1 MKKIFEQPELLVQ
14 NFAVE
19 DQLLLSGITP
29 DVDETNIY
37 GIVGNAIVGR

>member
-19 DQLLLSGITP
+19 DQLLLSGITLGEN
-29 DVDETNIY
+29 ETNIY
-37 GIVGNAIVGR
+37 GIGGDPIVER